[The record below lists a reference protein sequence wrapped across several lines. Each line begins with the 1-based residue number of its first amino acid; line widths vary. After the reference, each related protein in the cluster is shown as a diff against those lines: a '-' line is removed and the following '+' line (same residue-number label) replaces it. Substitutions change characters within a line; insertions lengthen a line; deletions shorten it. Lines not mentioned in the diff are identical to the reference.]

1 LEHLEE
7 IHKFLDTYDLQKLNQ
22 EDIKNVNTLVTG
34 TEIGSVIKCLQ
45 QKSPGLNGFTVKFY
59 QTFKEELI
67 PMLLK
72 LEVLVFLEG
81 HRSKIIL

>member
-1 LEHLEE
+1 
-7 IHKFLDTYDLQKLNQ
+7 
-22 EDIKNVNTLVTG
+22 VNTLVTG

-72 LEVLVFLEG
+72 LFKRIERKGTLPKSFYDANITSLPKLDKETTK
-81 HRSKIIL
+81 RTTDQLP